1 MGMDFPGNLER
12 CANGMVVLRCNNVLW
27 ISSAKGAGQGDTKME
42 D

>member
-1 MGMDFPGNLER
+1 MRTATPGDWKSV
-12 CANGMVVLRCNNVLW
+12 ANGLVVLRCNNVLW